1 MIRNGKKKEKAS
13 APEAKHLRVREKILD
28 WLLSPEGES
37 AICLPRELDL
47 CRKYRVSRTTVARA
61 LASLSERGI
70 VRRVRHKGT
79 LIVHRKLASVRKE
92 RNQKRIGVLFPPTD
106 GWRKAVASM
115 RAEAA
120 RLGCELTV
128 YPYTW
133 SSLEDETRVMER
145 AVKENGGLILYPGCL
160 RNDREL
166 IDSLDRRGV
175 PIVLFDLYFENSSVG
190 CVVGDNYLGG
200 FLATEYLIRAGRRRI
215 GLISMNLSESSTSGR
230 ADGYRA
236 ALRQYG
242 LPVSEDRI
250 LDLRNTFDPRRIR
263 DYFRK
268 QKPDAVFVTNHME
281 AVQIRYLLSGE
292 GGRMSSEILLAKFD
306 ALPCEPIDLSI
317 PTILQPE
324 EEMGRLAVLQLF
336 ERMNNPALPHRK
348 SFVVPKL
355 ISASAD

>member
-1 MIRNGKKKEKAS
+1 MTRNGKKKEKAF

-28 WLLSPEGES
+28 WLLSPEGET
-37 AICLPRELDL
+37 ADCLPREVDL
-47 CRKYRVSRTTVARA
+47 CRKYRVSRTTVGRA
-61 LASLSERGI
+61 LATLVEMGLL
-70 VRRVRHKGT
+70 RRVRHKGT
-79 LIVHRKLASVRKE
+79 LIVHRKLEPVRKE
-92 RNQKRIGVLFPPTD
+92 RNLRRIGVMFPPTD
-106 GWRKAVASM
+106 GWRKALDSM

-128 YPYTW
+128 CTYVW
-133 SSLEDETRVMER
+133 SSLEDETRVIEKAM
-145 AVKENGGLILYPGCL
+145 KENGGLILYPGCL
-160 RNDREL
+160 RNDRDL
-166 IDSLDRRGV
+166 IDSVDRRGF

-200 FLATEYLIRAGRRRI
+200 FLAAEYLIRAGRRRI

-230 ADGYRA
+230 EEGFRA

-242 LPVSEDRI
+242 VPVSEDRI
-250 LDLRNTFDPRRIR
+250 LDLHNTFDPRLLRN
-263 DYFRK
+263 YFKK

-292 GGRMSSEILLAKFD
+292 GSRMSSEVLIVKFD

-324 EEMGRLAVLQLF
+324 EEMGRMAVLQLY
-336 ERMNNPALPHRK
+336 ERMHNPVLPHRK
-348 SFVVPKL
+348 SFIVPKL
-355 ISASAD
+355 LVNPEN

>member
-1 MIRNGKKKEKAS
+1 MTRTGKKKEKAP

-28 WLLSPEGES
+28 WLLSSDGES
-37 AICLPRELDL
+37 AVCLPRELDL
-47 CRKYRVSRTTVARA
+47 CRKYRVSRTTAARA
-61 LASLSERGI
+61 LASLAERGI
-70 VRRVRHKGT
+70 VRRIRHKGT
-79 LIVHRKLASVRKE
+79 LIVRRKLASVRKE
-92 RNQKRIGVLFPPTD
+92 RNLKRIGVLFPPTD

-120 RLGCELTV
+120 HLGCELTV
-128 YPYTW
+128 YTYVW
-133 SSLEDETRVMER
+133 SSLEDETRAIEKAM
-145 AVKENGGLILYPGCL
+145 KENGGLILYPGCL

-166 IDSLDRRGV
+166 IDSVDRRGV

-200 FLATEYLIRAGRRRI
+200 FLAAEYLIRAGRRRI

-242 LPVSEDRI
+242 LSVSEERI
-250 LDLRNTFDPRRIR
+250 LDLRNMFDPRLIR

-292 GGRMSSEILLAKFD
+292 GSRMSSEVLIVKFD

-324 EEMGRLAVLQLF
+324 DEMGRMAVLQLY
-336 ERMNNPALPHRK
+336 ERMHNSALPHRK
-348 SFVVPKL
+348 SFIVPKL
-355 ISASAD
+355 LMNPEI